1 MIRLQYTLL
10 IFIIATPLF
19 AQDPLQLTR
28 SDLLAIEAILQQHG
42 FEAKLIPANIQSRAE
57 EQAAKSQKRRRD
69 ILIRFGKGIAIIV
82 TLLLLR
88 YIIGFIDKKV
98 RGDSKLVK
106 GIYGSLTIK
115 TQLGDSSEAA
125 CVLFITTPSE
135 DQAAALGK
143 TLVDNHLAACANI
156 TPPIQSISLTAETI
170 ETRSEV
176 MMLVKTLRHHAK
188 EISRHIKDADPT
200 SDMIVY
206 PIFQGY
212 KPYMDWIQENTRS
225 QPWWKRI

>member
-1 MIRLQYTLL
+1 
-10 IFIIATPLF
+10 
-19 AQDPLQLTR
+19 DPPQLTR
-28 SDLLAIEAILQQHG
+28 TDSLAIEAILQQHG
-42 FEAKLIPANIQSRAE
+42 FEAKPTPADIQSRAE
-57 EQAAKSQKRRRD
+57 EQVAKSQKRRRD
-69 ILIRFGKGIAIIV
+69 ILINIGKGLAIIV

-88 YIIGFIDKKV
+88 YIIGFIDRRV

-106 GIYGSLTIK
+106 GIDGSLTIK

-135 DQAAALGK
+135 DQAVALGK

-156 TPPIQSISLTAETI
+156 TPPILSMSPTAGTI

-176 MMLVKTLRHHAK
+176 MVIVKTLRGHAK
-188 EISRHIKDADPT
+188 EISKYVKDADRS
-200 SDMIVY
+200 SDMIIY

>member
-1 MIRLQYTLL
+1 MTRLQYTLL
-10 IFIIATPLF
+10 IFIIATPAF
-19 AQDPLQLTR
+19 AQSQVQLTR
-28 SDLLAIEAILQQHG
+28 TDSLAIEAILQQHG
-42 FEAKLIPANIQSRAE
+42 FEAKLTPADIQSRAE
-57 EQAAKSQKRRRD
+57 EEAAKSQKRRRD

-88 YIIGFIDKKV
+88 YINGFIGKRV
-98 RGDSKLVK
+98 RGDSKLARDV
-106 GIYGSLTIK
+106 YATIK
-115 TQLGDSSEAA
+115 TQFGGSSEAA
-125 CVLFITTPSE
+125 CVLFITAPSE
-135 DQAAALGK
+135 DQAVALGK

-156 TPPIQSISLTAETI
+156 TSPIQSISRTAETI

-188 EISRHIKDADPT
+188 EISRHVKNTDPT